1 MMLSRRSSLKVLA
14 IVPLIAFPQKLVAA
28 GDLSLADIGKR
39 YGIFYFFASSCAACK
54 IQSPI
59 MYRLRQ
65 QGLPIFA
72 ISQDEGPDPF
82 FPDYR
87 IDGGR
92 GERMGVSKSVTPTF
106 VAFDSVTKQTII
118 LGSGVIEEAQLTRA
132 MVEIANTYGR

>member
-1 MMLSRRSSLKVLA
+1 MMLSRRSCLIGLVVGPA
-14 IVPLIAFPQKLVAA
+14 ILSSQRALAA
-28 GDLSLADIGKR
+28 GDLSLAEIGRR

-92 GERMGVSKSVTPTF
+92 GDRMGVSKNVTPTF

-118 LGSGVIEEAQLTRA
+118 LGSGVIEESQLSRA
-132 MVEIANTYGR
+132 MVEIAKTFGR